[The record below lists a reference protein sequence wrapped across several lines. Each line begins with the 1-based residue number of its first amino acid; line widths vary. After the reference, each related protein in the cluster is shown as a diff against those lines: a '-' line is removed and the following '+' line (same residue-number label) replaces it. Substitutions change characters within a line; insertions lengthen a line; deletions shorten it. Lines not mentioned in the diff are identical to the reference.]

1 MSKGK
6 TRRDVNIGKSGFKTM
21 KDSHE
26 KVDIHENAKRASSF
40 LKSLA
45 NENRLVILCALA
57 EGEKNV
63 GELEAILGV
72 RQPTLSQQL
81 ARLRNDKMVATRR
94 DSKQI
99 YYSLSNEDVE
109 LVLGLI
115 FELFCTGGSEDMEP
129 QSSRAARSEERRA
142 GR

>member
-1 MSKGK
+1 MI
-6 TRRDVNIGKSGFKTM
+6 NLP
-21 KDSHE
+21 
-26 KVDIHENAKRASSF
+26 DIHDSAQRASSF

-63 GELEAILGV
+63 GQLEEILGI

-81 ARLRNDKMVATRR
+81 ARLRADEMVSTRR

-99 YYSLSNEDVE
+99 YYSLCSDEAE
-109 LVLGLI
+109 LVMGMV
-115 FELFCTGGSEDMEP
+115 FELFCQGGDADFDPDSDDEG
-129 QSSRAARSEERRA
+129 SSKTESGVAAA
-142 GR
+142 